1 MHLPSLTALASL
13 ALASALSLTI
23 NVPSS
28 PPSLPNPNVL
38 PPSTHATL
46 SSLSVSASAPLTD
59 RNTFVFRNLTQ
70 GSYLLD
76 IHAAT
81 HAFIPLRVD
90 VAADGTLYAW
100 ETHRGNDW
108 ENKGEALPTLDF
120 GVRGGEGQRGFNA
133 RVIGSKTYFIER
145 SKFNIVNIVMKNPMI
160 LMGLVTMGLF
170 LGMPYLMNNMDPEMR
185 AEFEARQSSNPLS
198 SILSGQAG
206 GQQAA
211 PSFDMAGFLAG
222 SSAPQRQASGG
233 NGGGNGGKKAR
244 KA

>member
-23 NVPSS
+23 NVPAS
-28 PPSLPNPNVL
+28 PPSLPNPNTL
-38 PPSTHATL
+38 APSTHATL
-46 SSLSVSASAPLTD
+46 SSLSTSASAPLTD

-76 IHAAT
+76 IHAPT

-108 ENKGEALPTLDF
+108 ENKGEALPALDF

-133 RVIGSKTYFIER
+133 RVIGGKAYFVER
-145 SKFNIVNIVMKNPMI
+145 SKCTLRSRFPDDAIEEDADLIPLVNIVNIVMKNPMI
-160 LMGLVTMGLF
+160 LMGLVTMVLF
-170 LGMPYLMNNMDPEMR
+170 LGMPYLMNNSM
-185 AEFEARQSSNPLS
+185 
-198 SILSGQAG
+198 
-206 GQQAA
+206 
-211 PSFDMAGFLAG
+211 SFLY
-222 SSAPQRQASGG
+222 PQGPDRLDC
-233 NGGGNGGKKAR
+233 
-244 KA
+244 

>member
-23 NVPSS
+23 NVPAS
-28 PPSLPNPNVL
+28 PPSLPNPNTL

-46 SSLSVSASAPLTD
+46 SSLSTSASAPLTD

-76 IHAAT
+76 IHAPT

-108 ENKGEALPTLDF
+108 ENKGEALPALDF

-133 RVIGSKTYFIER
+133 RVIGGKAYFVER
-145 SKFNIVNIVMKNPMI
+145 SKCTLRSLFPDDATEEDADLLFDSQYCQYCDEEPHDPDGSGHHGPLPGHALPDEQQYVTPAYPQNPER
-160 LMGLVTMGLF
+160 L
-170 LGMPYLMNNMDPEMR
+170 DC
-185 AEFEARQSSNPLS
+185 
-198 SILSGQAG
+198 
-206 GQQAA
+206 
-211 PSFDMAGFLAG
+211 
-222 SSAPQRQASGG
+222 
-233 NGGGNGGKKAR
+233 
-244 KA
+244 